1 MTLMTLMSK
10 LNFSNWAWSEL
21 NTATAG
27 QQLLLA
33 GAAALPH
40 VVQLFRSMDRQHMEG
55 VSRLSRNAGYM
66 WKRGENQK
74 HRVAGTYPKSKMYES
89 ASLLI
94 STLHNLPAPA
104 KKTSCS
110 AGDWSHQSGP
120 PIGMP
125 HAEQEF
131 RVWSF
136 TICLRFAG
144 QSAEASQS
152 GRLRSQVVSMG
163 HLVMGVKEPWWAKT
177 FVCVMLH
184 RKIVNTVAARIT

>member
-10 LNFSNWAWSEL
+10 LSFSNWAWSEL
-21 NTATAG
+21 DTATAG

-89 ASLLI
+89 SSLLI

-104 KKTSCS
+104 KKTSCF
-110 AGDWSHQSGP
+110 AGDWSQQSGP

-136 TICLRFAG
+136 TICLRFVCRTISWSIPIRKALEPSCVHG
-144 QSAEASQS
+144 ASCDGCQ
-152 GRLRSQVVSMG
+152 GTLMN
-163 HLVMGVKEPWWAKT
+163 KN
-177 FVCVMLH
+177 VCLCHV
-184 RKIVNTVAARIT
+184 TS